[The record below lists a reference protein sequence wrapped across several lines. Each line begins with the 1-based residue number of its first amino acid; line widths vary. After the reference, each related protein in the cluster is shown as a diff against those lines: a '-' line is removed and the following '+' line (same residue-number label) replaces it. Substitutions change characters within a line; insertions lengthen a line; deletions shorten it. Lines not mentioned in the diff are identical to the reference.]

1 MRALT
6 VIQPW
11 AYAIARCGKSIEN
24 RNWGTSYRGP
34 LLIHAGASRTWFTAS
49 AVSDIALICPEFP
62 RDLAVATAMVQ
73 KSGGEVGGYSAV
85 VAVAELADVVHPA
98 DAWKKLSAQQRMW
111 HDPKSHAWVLRNVR
125 ALARHVRCGGHQGLW
140 TPHEELVAQVM
151 DELEGKTKGQIANGQ
166 MANAEAE
173 KRRTVGGGLFGS
185 SGRMI

>member
-73 KSGGEVGGYSAV
+73 KSGGENGGAGGYSAI

-111 HDPKSHAWVLRNVR
+111 YDPRGHAWVLKNVR
-125 ALARHVRCGGHQGLW
+125 ALDRHVRCGGHQGLW
-140 TPHEELVAQVM
+140 TPAEELVGRVM
-151 DELEGKTKGQIANGQ
+151 DELEGRRNKQIANGQ
-166 MANAEAE
+166 MANAEKA
-173 KRRTVGGGLFGS
+173 RSRVGGGLFG
-185 SGRMI
+185 GRMI